1 VNLDK
6 NKSTYFAVQV
16 QYPQEYGDL
25 INDMGAMAMEE
36 FGCGGIEEFSLDE
49 PRVDEILGE
58 RSYSGGDLPLSVI
71 EEVEEVSLNSENQ
84 QFNYFFYGA
93 EAQNQAHDFFEF
105 LQLNF
110 PQASSQLNE
119 LEEQDWNAEWKKHY
133 APIFINSKLEIVPS
147 FFENYVSKSETQLI
161 IEPGMGFGTGSH
173 ETTYLCLKLFTDYV
187 YTINQ
192 NVLDF
197 GSGSGILGLAAC
209 KLGQAK
215 AVDLYDIDP
224 EAMKNAL
231 VNQKLNELNHLDI
244 RFLLPENKNQFKS
257 NYNIVF
263 ANILLPV
270 LKQERDSLIQL
281 TSSQGYLILSG
292 ILNEQ
297 NQELIDYYIQS
308 NQVNLIHQVSL
319 NDWSAQIYQKK

>member
-1 VNLDK
+1 MNLDK

-16 QYPQEYGDL
+16 QYPNEYENL

-36 FGCGGIEEFSLDE
+36 FGCGGIEEFSIDE
-49 PRVDEILGE
+49 PRVDEILGD
-58 RSYSGGDLPLSVI
+58 RSYSGADLPLSVI
-71 EEVEEVSLNSENQ
+71 EEVEKVSLDSENQ
-84 QFNYFFYGA
+84 HFKYFFYGA
-93 EAQNQAHDFFEF
+93 EARNQAHDFFEF
-105 LQLNF
+105 LKLTF
-110 PQASSQLNE
+110 PQASSKLNE

-133 APIFINSKLEIVPS
+133 APIFIDSKLEIVPS
-147 FFENYVSKSETQLI
+147 FFENYISKSETQLI

-187 YTINQ
+187 HSKNL

-197 GSGSGILGLAAC
+197 GSGSGILGLAAA
-209 KLGQAK
+209 KLGQANFI
-215 AVDLYDIDP
+215 DLYDIDP

-231 VNQKLNELNHLDI
+231 VNQQLNKLEQFEI
-244 RFLLPENKNQFKS
+244 RFLLPENKAQFQK

-297 NQELIDYYIQS
+297 NQELIECYTQS
-308 NQVNLIHQVSL
+308 NQVRLIHQASL